1 MENQL
6 TTVLEAHLLEQKNT
20 ILITN
25 EIVIDFF
32 KTNKEIT
39 PTQILLDYINSRNT
53 KISIKDNTVTIDS
66 NKFITIKDEYINYI
80 KEINVF
86 LSNCKMASVCLN
98 GNKNIELNNLF
109 VRSSN
114 ELNHSCEICNTRFK
128 SLKGLSIHKRKCGK
142 SEKIKKNV
150 ILSNNEEDENEEEDE
165 SSH

>member
-25 EIVIDFF
+25 EVIIDYF
-32 KTNKEIT
+32 KTNKEIN
-39 PTQILLDYINSRNT
+39 PTQILLDYINAKNT
-53 KISIKDNTVTIDS
+53 NICVKENTVTIDS

-80 KEINVF
+80 KEINGF
-86 LSNCKMASVCLN
+86 LTNCKMASACLN

-109 VRSSN
+109 VRNSN

-142 SEKIKKNV
+142 PEKIKKKV
-150 ILSNNEEDENEEEDE
+150 ILPNKEEENDEDDE
-165 SSH
+165 STI